1 MKNEKWLVIGVAVI
15 IAAGLWFWC
24 YTSMNAYYD
33 SLDNTIEIQYQ
44 TGEIVP
50 FGQNKTAEGNVI
62 EGYSIRVD
70 DMEIL
75 EFEDFLQTWEIDPEE
90 LNSSP
95 DRVALVYITLF
106 NEDSDESVFLPELEF
121 HGPDNSVGMNWD
133 ILWAVNPELNGY
145 TGIQL
150 SHGQEYEVVL
160 PYSLSR
166 RFFGF
171 YTWNNLDDYGW
182 LLRITSWPEQIDI
195 AVTPNA
201 E

>member
-1 MKNEKWLVIGVAVI
+1 MKNKKWLVICVAVI
-15 IAAGLWFWC
+15 VLAGCWFWR
-24 YTSMNAYYD
+24 YTTMNAYYD
-33 SLDNTIEIQYQ
+33 SLDNTIEILRQ

-50 FGQNKTAEGNVI
+50 FGQNKTNEGNVI

-75 EFEDFLQTWEIDPEE
+75 EFKDFLQTWKIDPEE

-95 DRVALVYITLF
+95 DRVVLVYITLF
-106 NEDSDESVFLPELEF
+106 NEDSDESVDLPELQF

-133 ILWAVNPELNGY
+133 ILWALNPELDGY
-145 TGIQL
+145 TGIRL
-150 SHGQEYEVVL
+150 SHGQEYQVVL
-160 PYSLSR
+160 PYSLYR

-195 AVTPNA
+195 AVTPN